1 MYESLIHH
9 WKKVAPMPQ
18 NDMVNHPKHYTSH
31 PSGIEVIQI
40 TEHMNFLLGNVIK
53 YIMRAEHKGKHLED
67 LKKAAWYLDR
77 EIKRIESQKSDM
89 V

>member
-1 MYESLIHH
+1 MFESLTHH
-9 WKKVAPMPQ
+9 WKRAVPMPQ

-31 PSGIEVIQI
+31 PSGVEVIQI

-53 YIMRAEHKGKHLED
+53 YILRAEHKGKQLED

-77 EIKRIESQKSDM
+77 EIKRLESQKSDM